1 MELLDWNLLSTTI
14 ALVMLTWA
22 VVLQFVEYRRSVLH
36 LEEMITHRGHS
47 EEMERAQARRGKHR
61 GKLIGVIW
69 IWIGV
74 LLLFSAAL
82 SQYLKDNA

>member
-1 MELLDWNLLSTTI
+1 MLGYLLSTTI

-36 LEEMITHRGHS
+36 LEEMIILRGHS
-47 EEMERAQARRGKHR
+47 DEMERAQARRAKHR
-61 GKLIGVIW
+61 DKLIGVFW

-74 LLLFSAAL
+74 LLLFCAAL
-82 SQYLKDNA
+82 GQYLKSNA